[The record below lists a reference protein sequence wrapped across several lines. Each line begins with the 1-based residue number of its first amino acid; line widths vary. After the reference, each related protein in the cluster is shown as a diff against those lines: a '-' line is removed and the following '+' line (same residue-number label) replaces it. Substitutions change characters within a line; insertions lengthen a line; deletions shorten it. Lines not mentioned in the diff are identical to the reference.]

1 MKSENSRRG
10 FAKGLLKWSALTF
23 LSTRALRCFSDQMP
37 FRDAVGEIFRQKDSA
52 RTIGEEFLTSVS
64 READAAAVVDSI
76 ASALSLRAHD
86 LVSLETA
93 RALLKN
99 RVQEDFRS
107 GNTVSLRGW
116 VLSLTEAQAC
126 AFVALNRSHKQR

>member
-1 MKSENSRRG
+1 
-10 FAKGLLKWSALTF
+10 
-23 LSTRALRCFSDQMP
+23 MP